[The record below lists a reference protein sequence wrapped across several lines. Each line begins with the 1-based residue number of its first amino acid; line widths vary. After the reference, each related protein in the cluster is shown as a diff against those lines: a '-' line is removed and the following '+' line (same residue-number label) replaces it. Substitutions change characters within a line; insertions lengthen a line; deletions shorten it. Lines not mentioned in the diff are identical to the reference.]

1 MELELYTPL
10 QQLYKPHGLQ
20 LLLLDS
26 PLLLHQTSIMTLPN
40 SRLFRDRHNS
50 EEVEVPQLPLV
61 DGGYSMLMKV
71 VYKLLVLILLLV
83 LGNQQLDGNP

>member
-1 MELELYTPL
+1 MDQLE
-10 QQLYKPHGLQ
+10 
-20 LLLLDS
+20 LDS

-50 EEVEVPQLPLV
+50 EEVEVPQLPLA

-71 VYKLLVLILLLV
+71 VLIMMEELLMFLHGTYKLV
-83 LGNQQLDGNP
+83 GKE